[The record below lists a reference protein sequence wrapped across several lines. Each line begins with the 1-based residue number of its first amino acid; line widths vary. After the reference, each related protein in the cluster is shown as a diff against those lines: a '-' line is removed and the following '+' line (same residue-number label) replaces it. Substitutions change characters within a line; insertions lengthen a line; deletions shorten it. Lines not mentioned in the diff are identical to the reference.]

1 MNRGCRPALLVA
13 VLLALAQ
20 PAGSARA
27 EYADVVLNER
37 SEAEDMRPVIF
48 PHWFHRIRFQCRVCH
63 SELKIKMKAGGN
75 DFTMAN
81 IADGEFCGACHNGE
95 VAWPVEN
102 CDLCHSGKPGQQT
115 GVKGGHAT
123 LGPGIW

>member
-1 MNRGCRPALLVA
+1 MTRGAYQALVLAALLIL
-13 VLLALAQ
+13 VL
-20 PAGSARA
+20 PAGLARA

-63 SELKIKMKAGGN
+63 SELKIKMKAGSN
-75 DFTMAN
+75 NFTMAN

-123 LGPGIW
+123 LGPGVW